1 MPGSPGG
8 DAGKDEAS
16 DAGVASEAAYLQ
28 GRRVDVGAS
37 GKADGAG
44 PGAASANMRSAPAAQ
59 RGNNMNSGAYTIR
72 LPAAWMR

>member
-44 PGAASANMRSAPAAQ
+44 PGGCLGEHEIGTRRPAWKQ
-59 RGNNMNSGAYTIR
+59 HELGR
-72 LPAAWMR
+72 LHDPFAGRLER